1 MVVRSTSDDT
11 TGDTTAPPASALPAA
26 APRAHPP
33 KPFRTRWKR
42 FLILVAGWFFVLLGI
57 LGLFLPILQG
67 ILFLAI
73 GFYLL
78 SLESPWVSRKMDQV
92 RERYP
97 RIGGTMDE
105 ARLRAARIAR
115 RIRARGRWRRRR
127 NRLKQS

>member
-1 MVVRSTSDDT
+1 MAVRSTSDET
-11 TGDTTAPPASALPAA
+11 A
-26 APRAHPP
+26 APRAVALPVAVRPARPP

-42 FLILVAGWFFVLLGI
+42 FLILAAGWLFVLLGI

-78 SLESPWVSRKMDQV
+78 SLESPRVHRMMERV

-97 RIGGTMDE
+97 RLGGTMDE

-115 RIRARGRWRRRR
+115 RIRARRRWNRQRR
-127 NRLKQS
+127 NRSRRV

>member
-1 MVVRSTSDDT
+1 MAVRSTSDE
-11 TGDTTAPPASALPAA
+11 TARTPADALPAVRPPA
-26 APRAHPP
+26 RLP

-42 FLILVAGWFFVLLGI
+42 LLILVTGWLFVFLGI
-57 LGLFLPILQG
+57 LGLVLPILQG

-78 SLESPWVSRKMDQV
+78 SLESPWVHRKMEQV

-115 RIRARGRWRRRR
+115 RIRARHHRWSRRR
-127 NRLKQS
+127 NRSKTR

>member
-1 MVVRSTSDDT
+1 MAVRSTSDET
-11 TGDTTAPPASALPAA
+11 SSRGANALPAVP
-26 APRAHPP
+26 PRRHPP

-42 FLILVAGWFFVLLGI
+42 FLILVTGWMFVVLGI

-78 SLESPWVSRKMDQV
+78 SLESPWVHHRMEQV

-105 ARLRAARIAR
+105 ARIRAARIAR
-115 RIRARGRWRRRR
+115 RIRARHVLWNRRRR
-127 NRLKQS
+127 RSARR

>member
-1 MVVRSTSDDT
+1 MAVRCTPDQAEK
-11 TGDTTAPPASALPAA
+11 APAHPLPAKRPA
-26 APRAHPP
+26 ARPP

-42 FLILVAGWFFVLLGI
+42 LLILLTGWLFVLLGI

-78 SLESPWVSRKMDQV
+78 SLESPWVHRRMDRV

-97 RIGGTMDE
+97 RIGATMDE

-115 RIRARGRWRRRR
+115 RIRARQRRWNRRR
-127 NRLKQS
+127 NRSKTP